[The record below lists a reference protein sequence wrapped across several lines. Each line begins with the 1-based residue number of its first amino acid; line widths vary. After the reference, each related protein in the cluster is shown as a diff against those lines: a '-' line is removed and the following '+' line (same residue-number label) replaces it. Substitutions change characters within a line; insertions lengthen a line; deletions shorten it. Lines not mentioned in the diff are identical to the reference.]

1 MEQNYI
7 QYTKE
12 MKKDYTVFIPNMLPI
27 HFSLIARVMNNYGI
41 RAEVLKTS
49 GPHIGETGLRY
60 VHNDTCYPAI
70 LVIGQFIDV
79 KITASNTWALYGEVV
94 E

>member
-1 MEQNYI
+1 MERNYI

-41 RAEVLKTS
+41 RAQVLKTS

-70 LVIGQFIDV
+70 RSSGSSS
-79 KITASNTWALYGEVV
+79 TPYRAGSTTRTRWR
-94 E
+94 